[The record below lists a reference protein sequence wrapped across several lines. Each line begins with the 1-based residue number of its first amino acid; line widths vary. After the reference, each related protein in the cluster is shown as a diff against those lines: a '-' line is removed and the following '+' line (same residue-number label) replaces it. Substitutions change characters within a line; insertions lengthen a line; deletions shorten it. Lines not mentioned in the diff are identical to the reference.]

1 MIWRRD
7 NSSPSERICSMYY
20 RWSSDSRAKTD
31 PHGKFD
37 EVAMRRKFP
46 GHVPAEMLS
55 CVGLASCTGGVKLSQ
70 FISLCATPP
79 HSQSVL
85 ICDGK
90 NAELLRLIW
99 LVHDGFPHLKE
110 FLSGKGLGEE
120 VRKILVRLD
129 IRHNNNLVVLRYLAD
144 EQVTALYMF
153 ELALIL

>member
-1 MIWRRD
+1 M
-7 NSSPSERICSMYY
+7 
-20 RWSSDSRAKTD
+20 
-31 PHGKFD
+31 
-37 EVAMRRKFP
+37 
-46 GHVPAEMLS
+46 
-55 CVGLASCTGGVKLSQ
+55 SQ
-70 FISLCATPP
+70 FISLCATTP

-99 LVHDGFPHLKE
+99 LVHDGFPHLKD

-129 IRHNNNLVVLRYLAD
+129 IRHNNLVVLRYLAD
-144 EQVTALYMF
+144 EQVTALYKF